1 MTTGLSFLSVHRYWL
16 ALALICLVSLGAG
29 IHDVPPETHEMFV
42 TGTVREMHARHDYL
56 VPYFNGELRLTKP
69 PLAYWFTAVVAKM
82 TDDLHDV
89 QPWHARV
96 PSVVAGMVM
105 VLLTG
110 VLGLR
115 LFDPAVGLLAAALLG
130 GSWSLFHYAHSA
142 RPDMLYAACCTAQI
156 LALVL
161 AWQWRARP
169 RRQRWASWAAWLSIG
184 LAILSK
190 GPQLPAMILLA
201 FVLWFAI
208 NQESWHLVLRTLRP
222 WSGICLAAVIS
233 LPWWWWLHQQ
243 PGTASTLAHSEL
255 SGSLL
260 VPGWHH
266 LFSGFYLLSA
276 LQFMLPWV
284 IPMAVLPWYVWQ
296 ARYDA
301 PRRRMLNLLGL
312 LVVIPMLLLPL
323 GLQLRD
329 HYILPVMGPL
339 SVLLAV
345 ATLQWSAHAS
355 RRLLFALLV
364 LHGLLGVAAMLYL
377 FYLDWHRHAML
388 DPYPLL
394 ALLGMLGLVVFISW
408 QRTQTPLK
416 NWLSISL
423 ACMMSLAA
431 AAQSPSFWSQDRYA
445 EKYLGEAVARR
456 VPLRAHLLAVNGNEE
471 ALSFYTR
478 RQVLKLHSLSDL
490 TSLQFPQ
497 PELPIYLAWYGKAP
511 ALWPAN
517 YEAEIVWQGQMK
529 GEVPLTLIRL
539 SRIQDPHDLARL
551 SGRDQEPRS
560 SGAVN

>member
-1 MTTGLSFLSVHRYWL
+1 MRTGLSLLSAQRHWL
-16 ALALICLVSLGAG
+16 VLMLICLVSFGAG
-29 IHDVPPETHEMFV
+29 IREVPPETHEMFV

-69 PLAYWFTAVVAKM
+69 PLAYWFTAAVAKM
-82 TDDLHDV
+82 ADDLHDV

-115 LFDPAVGLLAAALLG
+115 LFDPAVGLLAAALLA

-142 RPDMLYAACCTAQI
+142 RPDMVYAACCTAQI

-161 AWQWRARP
+161 AWQWRLRP
-169 RRQRWASWAAWLSIG
+169 HRQRWGTWAAWLSMGI
-184 LAILSK
+184 AILSK
-190 GPQLPAMILLA
+190 GPQLPVMILLA
-201 FVLWFAI
+201 FVLWLI
-208 NQESWHLVLRTLRP
+208 LYQEPWRLVLRTLRP
-222 WSGICLAAVIS
+222 GSGLVLAAAIS

-243 PGTASTLAHSEL
+243 PVTATALAHSEL

-284 IPMAVLPWYVWQ
+284 IPMAVVPWYVWQ
-296 ARYDA
+296 MRHDA
-301 PRRRMLNLLGL
+301 DGRRTSSL
-312 LVVIPMLLLPL
+312 LVLLTILPMLLLPL
-323 GLQLRD
+323 GPQLRD
-329 HYILPVMGPL
+329 HYILPVMGPF

-345 ATLQWSAHAS
+345 ATLQWFIDSS
-355 RRLLFALLV
+355 RRFLLGLVV

-377 FYLDWHRHAML
+377 LYLDWHRHTLL

-394 ALLGMLGLVVFISW
+394 ALLGIMALIGLVSW
-408 QRTQTPLK
+408 QGSQTPLK
-416 NWLSISL
+416 VWLAISL
-423 ACMMSLAA
+423 VCVMSFTAA
-431 AAQSPSFWSQDRYA
+431 AESPSFWSQDRYA
-445 EKYLGEAVARR
+445 EKYLGEAVAAR
-456 VPLRAHLLAVNGNEE
+456 VPLRAPLLTMNGNEE

-478 RQVLKLHSLSDL
+478 RPVIKLHSLADL
-490 TSLQFPQ
+490 TTQQFAQ

-511 ALWPAN
+511 ALWPDGYQAQ
-517 YEAEIVWQGQMK
+517 IVWQGQMK
-529 GEVPLTLIRL
+529 GEAPLTLIRL
-539 SRIQDPHDLARL
+539 SRMQDPTGL
-551 SGRDQEPRS
+551 SRRDQEP
-560 SGAVN
+560 GAIGTAN